1 MAIEG
6 LAGILKYK
14 ADQKAKEEARN
25 RPKAEYLSSIF
36 PETPKNKS
44 GFGDEIV
51 VQFVQELDKNCKNYD
66 PEKGIGLLLKEH
78 EPPGRDGF
86 KRRANCTDPEAE
98 DKNDCYACLRKEA
111 EYVKDAKEGNWKT
124 KTNLYI
130 NVAVIVDGKPKVF
143 VLSRNAD
150 SAFMDDVLYEINER
164 GTLLDTAFR
173 IKKSGSGTSTQWG
186 LRPVKDEM
194 FDISELEAFDL
205 KETVERAIPLEDQP
219 KYYGAVWSGRGNAS
233 DGDSESKATQV
244 DDDNDAW

>member
-14 ADQKAKEEARN
+14 ADQAAKEEARN

-36 PETPKNKS
+36 PKETGN
-44 GFGDEIV
+44 EIV
-51 VQFVQELDKNCKNYD
+51 GQFLQELDKGSTNYD
-66 PEKGIGLLLKEH
+66 PEKGLGLLLTEH

-98 DKNDCYACLRKEA
+98 DIDNCYGCQRKKLEW
-111 EYVKDAKEGNWKT
+111 VKDAPDGNWKT

-130 NVAVIVDGKPKVF
+130 NFATLIDGKPKVF
-143 VLSRNAD
+143 VLSRNANSGFFD
-150 SAFMDDVLYEINER
+150 QVLQEIKDE
-164 GTLLDTAFR
+164 GSLMTTAYR
-173 IKKSGSGTSTQWG
+173 ITKSGSGTQVTWT
-186 LRPVKDEM
+186 LKAVKDEM
-194 FDISELEAFDL
+194 FDISDLEAFDL
-205 KETVERAIPLEDQP
+205 KETVERDIPLDEQP

-233 DGDSESKATQV
+233 NDESTSTKV